1 MGPLRP
7 QPVHDIA
14 QHRIHLA
21 VGNRFLPPITEHL
34 DKTAHVGPFVFLG
47 QVDRQADAGKHR
59 LERAGLGLDLERQMH
74 VIDTDFLNRNPPQI
88 GLVLDIL
95 HQRTPSL

>member
-14 QHRIHLA
+14 QHRIHLP
-21 VGNRFLPPITEHL
+21 VGNRFLTPITEHL

-88 GLVLDIL
+88 GLILDIL